1 MKDRDSDISFM
12 WFSAGLGLGAILG
25 VLYAPRSGRETRE
38 TIMESAQQGREYVRS
53 RGREARES
61 VTQWVEDGKDLI
73 NQQKEQFASA
83 VDAGREAYR
92 EATGEDKTRLAP
104 EELRT

>member
-1 MKDRDSDISFM
+1 MANRDSDSNFM
-12 WFSAGLGLGAILG
+12 WFLAGLGLGAILG

-38 TIMESAQQGREYVRS
+38 AIMESAQEGREYVRS
-53 RGREARES
+53 RGCEARES

-73 NQQKEQFASA
+73 NQQKEQFAAA
-83 VDAGREAYR
+83 VEAGRQAYR
-92 EATGEDKTRLAP
+92 AKPPAKTRKAST